1 MNILLFGGT
10 GQVGLEVLGRAAAHG
25 ATVTAP
31 SRQAIDLLDARAV
44 MAAIEGARTDLVIN
58 AAAYTAVD
66 QAESEEETALAIN
79 GLAPGA
85 MARACAARD
94 LPLIHLSTD
103 YVFDGDKAGA
113 WREDDRT
120 GPINAYGR
128 TKLAGEL
135 AVSAAGGRHL
145 IVRTSWVFSPHGR
158 NFVKTMLG
166 LAGRPELR
174 VVDDQTGRPTAAG
187 DIAEFLF
194 AAAPRLAAGTD
205 QALTGLVHFA
215 GAGTTTWRGL
225 AEAIF
230 ALSGGPAP
238 RVVPVAT
245 EAYPTPARRPRN
257 SELDC
262 DKVER
267 LYGVRPRPWREG
279 LAETLSALAG
289 KSGDI
294 RA

>member
-10 GQVGLEVLGRAAAHG
+10 GQVGRELLDRASTHCAAFLAPPREV
-25 ATVTAP
+25 V
-31 SRQAIDLLDARAV
+31 DLLDERAII
-44 MAAIEGARTDLVIN
+44 AAIEDARTDLVIN

-66 QAESEEETALAIN
+66 QAESDEKTALAIN
-79 GLAPGA
+79 GRAPGA

-128 TKLAGEL
+128 TKLVGEL
-135 AVSAAGGRHL
+135 AVSAAGGRSL
-145 IVRTSWVFSPHGR
+145 VVRTSWVFSPYGR

-166 LAGRPELR
+166 LADRPELR

-194 AAAPRLAAGTD
+194 AAAPRLAAGND
-205 QALTGLVHFA
+205 PALTGLVHFA
-215 GAGTTTWRGL
+215 GSGTTTWRGF
-225 AEAIF
+225 ADAIF

-238 RVVPVAT
+238 RIVPVAT

-262 DKVER
+262 YKVER
-267 LYGVRPRPWREG
+267 LFGVRPRAWREG
-279 LAETLSALAG
+279 LAETLSVLAG
-289 KSGDI
+289 KSGVI

>member
-10 GQVGLEVLGRAAAHG
+10 GQVGREVLDRAAAHG
-25 ATVTAP
+25 ATITAP
-31 SRQAIDLLDARAV
+31 PRQAVDLLDEGAI
-44 MAAIEGARTDLVIN
+44 MAAIEDEWADLVIN

-66 QAESEEETALAIN
+66 QAETEEETALAIN

-85 MARACAARD
+85 MARACAARN

-103 YVFDGDKAGA
+103 YVFDGGKAGA
-113 WREDDRT
+113 WREDERT

-128 TKLAGEL
+128 TKLAGEQ
-135 AVSAAGGRHL
+135 AVAAAGGRSL
-145 IVRTSWVFSPHGR
+145 RVRTSWVFSPHGR
-158 NFVKTMLG
+158 NFVKTMLS
-166 LAGRPELR
+166 LADRPELR

-187 DIAEFLF
+187 DIAEFLLG
-194 AAAPRLAAGTD
+194 AAPRLAAGND
-205 QALTGLVHFA
+205 KALTGVVHFA
-215 GAGTTTWRGL
+215 GAGTTTWRGF

-238 RVVPVAT
+238 RIVPVPT
-245 EAYPTPARRPRN
+245 DAYPTPARRPRN

-262 DKVER
+262 HKVER

-279 LAETLSALAG
+279 LAETLSVLAG

>member
-10 GQVGLEVLGRAAAHG
+10 GQVGLEVLDRAAAHG
-25 ATVTAP
+25 AVVEAP
-31 SRQAIDLLDARAV
+31 SRQAMDLRDQRAITTAIQGARA
-44 MAAIEGARTDLVIN
+44 DLVIN

-66 QAESEEETALAIN
+66 QAESDEETAMAIN

-85 MARACAARD
+85 MARTCFARD

-103 YVFDGDKAGA
+103 YVFDGAKAGA

-135 AVSAAGGRHL
+135 AVSAAGGRSL

-166 LAGRPELR
+166 LAGQSELR

-187 DIAEFLF
+187 DIAEFLLGV
-194 AAAPRLAAGTD
+194 APRLVATND
-205 QALTGLVHFA
+205 ESLTGVVHFA
-215 GAGTTTWRGL
+215 GAGTTTWRRL
-225 AEAIF
+225 AEAVF
-230 ALSGGPAP
+230 ALSGGPTP
-238 RVVPVAT
+238 RIVPVAT

-267 LYGVRPRPWREG
+267 LYDVRPRSWREG
-279 LAETLSALAG
+279 LAETLSVLADI
-289 KSGDI
+289 SGDI